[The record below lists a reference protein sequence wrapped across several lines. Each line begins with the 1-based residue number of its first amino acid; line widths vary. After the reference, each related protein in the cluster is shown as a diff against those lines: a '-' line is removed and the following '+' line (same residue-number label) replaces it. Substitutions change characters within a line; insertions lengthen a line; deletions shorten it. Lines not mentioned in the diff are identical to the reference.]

1 MKILEN
7 REELLNILPKNLE
20 WIELGVFLGEFS
32 KEIYKICSPS
42 KLYLVDLF
50 PNMMT
55 SGDKDGNNI
64 RSLNISLV
72 PNELSNYFNDDNVI
86 VIKSRTTD
94 FIKELITKNKIVDVV
109 YIDADHSYEAV
120 KQDLN
125 LSYEI
130 VKKGGFICGHDY
142 TNHMFPGVVR
152 AVNEFCLEK
161 ELSIKYITKDGC
173 PSYCIEKLK

>member
-20 WIELGVFLGEFS
+20 CVELGVFLGDFS
-32 KEIYKICSPS
+32 KEIYNICLPA
-42 KLYLVDLF
+42 KLYLVDIF
-50 PNMMT
+50 PNVMT
-55 SGDKDGNNI
+55 SGDKDGKNI
-64 RSLNISLV
+64 KTLNIASV
-72 PNELSNYFNDDNVI
+72 PNKLSDYFNDDNVI
-86 VIKSRTTD
+86 IIKSKTTD
-94 FIKELITKNKIVDVV
+94 FIKDLILQNKSIDLV

-142 TNHMFPGVVR
+142 TNHMFPDVVR
-152 AVNEFCLEK
+152 AVDEFCLERG
-161 ELSIKYITKDGC
+161 LTIKYLTKDGC